1 MSKERQ
7 TPFQISTLIRNF
19 KTALKRYFSKDIYDK
34 RKQYKN
40 TESSE
45 GGYYEEAKVA
55 ETT

>member
-7 TPFQISTLIRNF
+7 TPFQIITLIRNF
-19 KTALKRYFSKDIYDK
+19 KTALKRYFSKDICDK
-34 RKQYKN
+34 RKQYKK